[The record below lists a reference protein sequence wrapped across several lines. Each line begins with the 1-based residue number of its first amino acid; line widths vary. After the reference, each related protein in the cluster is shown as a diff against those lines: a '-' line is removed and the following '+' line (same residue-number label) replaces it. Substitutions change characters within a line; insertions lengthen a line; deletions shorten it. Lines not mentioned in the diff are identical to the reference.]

1 MAENNTEDKR
11 FKYMITMRWYVETD
25 KDLVA
30 GAQESDDKLLELL
43 RHRADGSSSCSTCP
57 TRNNEGYAILNYH
70 YFMGEKKPVYM
81 SVNKVKNK

>member
-1 MAENNTEDKR
+1 MTEETNKDNR

-25 KDLVA
+25 EDLVA
-30 GAQESDDKLLELL
+30 GSQESDDKLLELL
-43 RHRADGSSSCSTCP
+43 RHREDGSSSCSTCP

-81 SVNKVKNK
+81 SVDKVKK

>member
-30 GAQESDDKLLELL
+30 GAQESDD
-43 RHRADGSSSCSTCP
+43 
-57 TRNNEGYAILNYH
+57 
-70 YFMGEKKPVYM
+70 
-81 SVNKVKNK
+81 

>member
-11 FKYMITMRWYVETD
+11 FKYIITMRWYVETD

-43 RHRADGSSSCSTCP
+43 RHRSDGSSSCSTCP

-81 SVNKVKNK
+81 SVDKVKNK